1 MIQNIKL
8 NFDKVEKI
16 LHVADIHIRNYQRHK
31 EYREV
36 FKQLYSACKDLPEN
50 SLIYVAGDIV
60 HNKTD
65 ISPELIDI
73 TSEFLNTL
81 ANIRPTIIITGNH
94 DTNLNNTSRLDA
106 LTPIV
111 NNLNNKNL
119 YYLKDSGVYKFGNI
133 HFTVFSIFDHPS
145 TYIKAESFNAE
156 TKIALFHGPVKS
168 SKTDIGY
175 EVTGDEYT
183 ADLFNGY
190 DISLLGDIHKRQYVD
205 KDKKICYP
213 GSLIQQNFGEAF
225 KHHGYAVW
233 DVKTRKPKFTDISN
247 NYGFYTIDIKDG
259 KMPVIN
265 DIPKYPRLRLRTK
278 NTTEAEVKTILKQIK
293 KKCRAN
299 DVVIIKQDKIKGQ
312 ASTSRSL
319 TRDVRDINYQNK
331 LLQEYIEKNH
341 DIDSIM
347 MRQIRSINK
356 SLNELIPNE
365 EISRSVTWKLKKFE
379 FSNMFSYGEDNI
391 VNFER
396 AKDVVG
402 VFAPNHAGK
411 SAILDSVSF
420 CIFDRCSRGKLA
432 TDIMNNKK
440 NNFYCKLNF
449 EIDGTDYFIER
460 KAKRILKGWMKGK
473 VRVDVDFWYVDEEGN
488 NISLNGEQRRE
499 TDKNIQGY
507 LGQYEDFILTA
518 LSVQNNNTGFI
529 DMSQHEKK
537 DLLSQ
542 FLDITVFDSLY
553 KLANEEIRDV
563 QALLKDFGS
572 TDYSQQLV
580 DAEEKLEKD
589 QKRHGEY
596 EGHKATL
603 EKEIKSI
610 QKQVLAKTKT
620 LHKRVPLDDIDN
632 LELELIGL
640 NNNIETINTRLESD
654 EKIAE
659 GNKLKIKKANEVLLN
674 YDIDKV
680 NANYNKYNETL
691 TKVTQ
696 LEQVRDRLRLEVK
709 HKLEKLE
716 NKSEFDPNCEFC
728 KKRES
733 KYIEM
738 SKTVKLDLEQDKIK
752 AKQTLEE
759 LSIHNLFIENNATVI
774 DDYNKIE
781 KLNSLLIQI
790 ERERNTGR
798 IAYYKAREK
807 RDGFQNRV
815 NEINKKIKKYH
826 TNIKAIEENKT
837 INLEISELNNTE
849 SDLQIELNNISSKCQ
864 LCYSDIK
871 VLKSQI
877 KNINTQIKKA
887 HTLETKLKAYEYYLD
902 AIQRDGIPYEIISDT
917 LPYIEEEIN
926 NILSQIVDFKLE
938 FDVDGKNILTYIKYG
953 EDNKWPLEMTSGMEK
968 FISSLAVRVALINIS
983 SLPRPTFLA
992 IDEGFGNLD
1001 TNNINSIAMLFDYLK
1016 LQFDFILIIS
1026 HIDIMRDMVDGTVE
1040 ISRKN
1045 DLSNV
1050 IY

>member
-1 MIQNIKL
+1 M
-8 NFDKVEKI
+8 
-16 LHVADIHIRNYQRHK
+16 
-31 EYREV
+31 
-36 FKQLYSACKDLPEN
+36 PE
-50 SLIYVAGDIV
+50 
-60 HNKTD
+60 
-65 ISPELIDI
+65 ID
-73 TSEFLNTL
+73 
-81 ANIRPTIIITGNH
+81 
-94 DTNLNNTSRLDA
+94 
-106 LTPIV
+106 
-111 NNLNNKNL
+111 
-119 YYLKDSGVYKFGNI
+119 
-133 HFTVFSIFDHPS
+133 
-145 TYIKAESFNAE
+145 
-156 TKIALFHGPVKS
+156 
-168 SKTDIGY
+168 
-175 EVTGDEYT
+175 
-183 ADLFNGY
+183 
-190 DISLLGDIHKRQYVD
+190 
-205 KDKKICYP
+205 
-213 GSLIQQNFGEAF
+213 
-225 KHHGYAVW
+225 
-233 DVKTRKPKFTDISN
+233 
-247 NYGFYTIDIKDG
+247 
-259 KMPVIN
+259 

-299 DVVIIKQDKIKGQ
+299 NVVIIKQDKIKGQ

-341 DIDSIM
+341 DIDSTM

-356 SLNELIPNE
+356 SLNNLIPNE

-379 FSNMFSYGEDNI
+379 FSNMFSYGQDNV
-391 VNFER
+391 VNFEK
-396 AKDVVG
+396 AKDVIG
-402 VFAPNHAGK
+402 IFAPNHAGK
-411 SAILDSVSF
+411 SAILDSVCF

-440 NNFYCKLNF
+440 NNFHCKLNF

-460 KAKRILKGWMKGK
+460 KARRILKGWMKGK
-473 VRVDVDFWYVDEEGN
+473 VRVDVDFWYVDEDGN

-507 LGQYEDFILTA
+507 LGEYEDFVLTA

-563 QALLKDFGS
+563 QALLKDFSS
-572 TDYSQQLV
+572 TDYAQQLI

-589 QKRHGEY
+589 QERHNDY
-596 EGHKATL
+596 EGQKAAL
-603 EKEIKSI
+603 EVEIKSI

-620 LHKRVPLDDIDN
+620 LHKRVPLDDVN
-632 LELELIGL
+632 TLELELIGL
-640 NNNIETINTRLESD
+640 NNEIETINTRLESD
-654 EKIAE
+654 EKIADA
-659 GNKLKIKKANEVLLN
+659 NKLKIKKANEVLN
-674 YDIDKV
+674 SYDIDKV
-680 NANYNKYNETL
+680 QSDFNKFNESSNNI
-691 TKVTQ
+691 KE
-696 LEQVRDRLRLEVK
+696 LEQKRERLKLEVS
-709 HKLEKLE
+709 HKLEKL
-716 NKSEFDPNCEFC
+716 KAIGQFDPNCDFC
-728 KKRES
+728 KNTPFIQNAFK
-733 KYIEM
+733 IE
-738 SKTVKLDLEQDKIK
+738 KELELDKVK
-752 AKQTLEE
+752 AKEVLEK
-759 LSIHNLFIENNATVI
+759 LSLLNLFIENNSTIV

-781 KLNSLLIQI
+781 KLNNLLIQI

-798 IAYYKAREK
+798 IAYYQAKEK
-807 RDGFQNRV
+807 RNKLQTQV
-815 NEINKKIKKYH
+815 NDINKKIKKYH
-826 TNIKAIEENKT
+826 DNIKSIQENKI
-837 INLEISELNNTE
+837 INSEITQLNNNE
-849 SDLQIELNNISSKCQ
+849 NDLQFELNNISSKCQ

-871 VLKSQI
+871 VLKSEI
-877 KNINTQIKKA
+877 KNINSQIKKA
-887 HTLETKLKAYEYYLD
+887 HTLETKLKAYQYYLD

-953 EDNKWPLEMTSGMEK
+953 DDNKWPLEMTSGMEK

-1016 LQFDFILIIS
+1016 LQFDFIMIIS

-1040 ISRKN
+1040 INRIN
-1045 DLSNV
+1045 GASNV